1 MPALPAQSTPARGW
15 GRAVPRFRIFIASV
29 FGIGLVLASTLPSA
43 VSAAPAKLAPD
54 RWRPPPDTVDLR
66 DLGLDPPPYPEK
78 LLFDI
83 IWGGWSFRW
92 VHAGQATLEILP
104 TANPKV
110 AQVRSLA
117 WCNKFFNTFY
127 PVRDTVSSFLNVKG
141 LYPLRFD
148 KVLHE
153 GSYHARISAD
163 YRPALGEVVTQDTL
177 LKTPPFSHDI
187 LSAFTFIRSQ
197 KLAVGNTF
205 ELSAVSGKKSY
216 RLKVLVHG
224 EERVTVPAGTWD
236 CLVVEPVL
244 KDDGLF
250 KAKGK
255 LLIYM
260 DKGPGHLPVKMVSKI
275 PVGSIKADLVR
286 IDKPPRLVPD

>member
-1 MPALPAQSTPARGW
+1 MPAFLAPCHSFRSRRRVVSP
-15 GRAVPRFRIFIASV
+15 FRIPAARIAHR
-29 FGIGLVLASTLPSA
+29 ILALALGLLGS
-43 VSAAPAKLAPD
+43 VSAAQPSLAPD
-54 RWRPPPDTVDLR
+54 RWRPPTDTADLR
-66 DLGLDPPPYPEK
+66 NLGLNALPVPEK
-78 LLFDI
+78 LVFDI

-92 VHAGQATLEILP
+92 VHAGQATLEMLP

-110 AQVRSLA
+110 IQVRSLA

-127 PVRDTVSSFLNVKG
+127 PVQDTVSSFLNFRG

-148 KVLHE
+148 KILHE

-163 YRPALGEVVTQDTL
+163 YRPALGEVITQDTL
-177 LKTPPFSHDI
+177 LKTQPFPHDI

-197 KLAVGNTF
+197 KLAVGNSF

-286 IDKPPRLVPD
+286 FDKPQRLRAD